1 MYSRIEEAYYP
12 RIHVFSGQGHKQ
24 MGKLIFNQ
32 FAEIAGVQDML
43 TEGYLQDNAD
53 FLELIQQQ
61 DYSTHKLFLC

>member
-1 MYSRIEEAYYP
+1 
-12 RIHVFSGQGHKQ
+12 